1 MSSRTRAALAG
12 AVAACAWGAL
22 EPLDQRLF
30 RSDYSDIRLVGR
42 GDRRLGFL
50 VHAFNGALFGVAYDS
65 VRQRVDVDQRRLALG
80 MALAENTVLWPLM
93 LVVNRELA
101 ESPRAFTQSTLRHA
115 LFGWLLGRLA

>member
-1 MSSRTRAALAG
+1 VSSRTRAALAG
-12 AVAACAWGAL
+12 AVAACTWGAL